1 MFCAISGEPPQEP
14 VINKK
19 TGQLYERRL
28 IVKYVADNQSDP
40 VTGQPLS
47 EDDLVELKASP
58 KTAIPR
64 PPTLSSVPALLVS
77 LQNEYDA
84 VILEAFTLKKQY
96 DSIRQELAQL
106 LYQNDAA
113 NRVIARLMNERDQAR
128 EALANI
134 QASLGTGAVAS
145 IGPSADAEMSD
156 AAGASSSQG
165 VSEQVAAVLSQ
176 TLERLSSQR
185 RAKSKRKAPDGYTTA
200 ADLQQS
206 FEQSISIP
214 SMHSTKP
221 PGIAALDLSPAT
233 SELALTG
240 GNDKVVQ
247 VYNRQSGKV
256 SSTLK
261 GHTKKINAVAWTH
274 NGEIKLGEAAEGED
288 SNPAHAVSGSEDGS
302 VRVWAH
308 QGDGTYSLSHTLV
321 VSAASGKTKSPVVG
335 VAVHPCGT
343 IVGAATRD
351 GHWALFDMLSGELLL
366 RVAAPESGS
375 EPEDEAEG
383 GYEYSSFAFHP
394 DGGLLAAG
402 TRGGVVRVWN
412 VATGTKAST
421 FRTQLSGDLHSLSFS
436 ENGYYLAVAAAS
448 SADVEVWDL
457 RKVTKAAS

>member
-1 MFCAISGEPPQEP
+1 RIAAETKGGIDICSSTSTSTSTSPTAPS
-14 VINKK
+14 
-19 TGQLYERRL
+19 RL
-28 IVKYVADNQSDP
+28 
-40 VTGQPLS
+40 
-47 EDDLVELKASP
+47 
-58 KTAIPR
+58 TAGPTTALPR

-84 VILEAFTLKKQY
+84 VILEASTLKKQY
-96 DSIRQELAQL
+96 DSIREELTHL

-145 IGPSADAEMSD
+145 IGPSGDAEISD

-165 VSEQVAAVLSQ
+165 VSEQVASVLSQ

-206 FEQSISIP
+206 FEQSVSIP

-247 VYNRQSGKV
+247 VYNRHSGK
-256 SSTLK
+256 
-261 GHTKKINAVAWTH
+261 
-274 NGEIKLGEAAEGED
+274 
-288 SNPAHAVSGSEDGS
+288 
-302 VRVWAH
+302 
-308 QGDGTYSLSHTLV
+308 
-321 VSAASGKTKSPVVG
+321 
-335 VAVHPCGT
+335 
-343 IVGAATRD
+343 
-351 GHWALFDMLSGELLL
+351 
-366 RVAAPESGS
+366 
-375 EPEDEAEG
+375 
-383 GYEYSSFAFHP
+383 
-394 DGGLLAAG
+394 
-402 TRGGVVRVWN
+402 
-412 VATGTKAST
+412 
-421 FRTQLSGDLHSLSFS
+421 LSGDLHSLSFS

-457 RKVTKAAS
+457 RKVTKAASIVHPAGSSGAGAIQAVAFDPSAQFLAVVGPDV